1 MQASESPYNSPLW
14 VVPKKPDSQGNKRWR
29 MVIDYRQLNE
39 KTVGDA
45 YPLPNITDILD
56 QLGGSK
62 YFSTLDVASGFHQ
75 ILMDPAS
82 RPKTAFSTSYA
93 HLEFLRMPFGLKNA
107 PATFQRLM
115 DRVLSGLQGIELFVY
130 MDDIVI
136 YATSLEEHAHKF
148 RKLLARLKAA
158 GLALQPD
165 KCGFLRHE
173 ITYLGHIITE
183 KGVKPDP
190 QKIEA
195 VKSFPIPQ
203 KKRNIKQFLGL
214 IGYYRRFIPYF
225 AKIAKPL
232 TALLK
237 KNVDFN
243 WRPEHQKSFEILRDK
258 LCCEPLLQYPD
269 FNKPFVVTTD
279 ASDFALGA
287 VLSQGPIGRD
297 LPISYASRTLQS
309 AEVNYSTTEK
319 ELLAIVFAVKHF
331 RPYLYGHKFILVT
344 HHRPLIWL
352 NNLKD
357 PVSRLARWRIKLS
370 DHDYEIVYKKGIA
383 NSNADALSRNLP
395 DLNKR
400 HEQMTEIMQTE
411 QRLSNDAQASAQP
424 ALETHEDDDDI
435 MGDTEK
441 EEDWN
446 RDECDERTTS
456 LEDAVANAF
465 LAAGRLGT
473 PQSLDKDEGC
483 LSASES

>member
-1 MQASESPYNSPLW
+1 M
-14 VVPKKPDSQGNKRWR
+14 
-29 MVIDYRQLNE
+29 
-39 KTVGDA
+39 
-45 YPLPNITDILD
+45 
-56 QLGGSK
+56 
-62 YFSTLDVASGFHQ
+62 
-75 ILMDPAS
+75 
-82 RPKTAFSTSYA
+82 
-93 HLEFLRMPFGLKNA
+93 
-107 PATFQRLM
+107 
-115 DRVLSGLQGIELFVY
+115 
-130 MDDIVI
+130 
-136 YATSLEEHAHKF
+136 
-148 RKLLARLKAA
+148 
-158 GLALQPD
+158 
-165 KCGFLRHE
+165 
-173 ITYLGHIITE
+173 
-183 KGVKPDP
+183 
-190 QKIEA
+190 
-195 VKSFPIPQ
+195 
-203 KKRNIKQFLGL
+203 GL
-214 IGYYRRFIPYF
+214 IGYYRRFIPDF
-225 AKIAKPL
+225 AKPL

-243 WRPEHQKSFEILRDK
+243 RRPEHQKSFETLRDK

-279 ASDFALGA
+279 ASDFTLGA

-344 HHRPLIWL
+344 DHRPLIWL

-383 NSNADALSRNLP
+383 NSNADALSRNHP
-395 DLNKR
+395 DLSKR
-400 HEQMTEIMQTE
+400 HEQMTEIMQSE

-441 EEDWN
+441 EKDWN

-483 LSASES
+483 LSASESSPLTWLGNPQSLDNDEGRAGASESKSSGK